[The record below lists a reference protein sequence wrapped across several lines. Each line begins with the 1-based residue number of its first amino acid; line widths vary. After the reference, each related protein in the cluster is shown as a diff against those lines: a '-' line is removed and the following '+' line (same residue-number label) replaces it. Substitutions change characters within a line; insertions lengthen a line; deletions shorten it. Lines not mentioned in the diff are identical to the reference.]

1 MHIFR
6 LSLHFTLVLS
16 AHCADSYADIDA
28 HNMGNI
34 HDENRM
40 FARMH
45 SGRYFFFVHLHNC
58 QIIHAFI
65 ITQNKNSITP
75 FVFAYMYYG
84 LPYKICNVHLL
95 LLAKNHRET
104 GILVA
109 QLNLLKMVELE

>member
-1 MHIFR
+1 MHTFR

-45 SGRYFFFVHLHNC
+45 SGRYFFFTC
-58 QIIHAFI
+58 IIIHAFI
-65 ITQNKNSITP
+65 ITQKNTITLCP
-75 FVFAYMYYG
+75 CMYMYYPTKFAMY
-84 LPYKICNVHLL
+84 L
-95 LLAKNHRET
+95 
-104 GILVA
+104 
-109 QLNLLKMVELE
+109 

>member
-1 MHIFR
+1 MNIFR

-45 SGRYFFFVHLHNC
+45 SGRYFFFTC
-58 QIIHAFI
+58 IIINVIETRLVLPGYFI
-65 ITQNKNSITP
+65 IK
-75 FVFAYMYYG
+75 
-84 LPYKICNVHLL
+84 L
-95 LLAKNHRET
+95 
-104 GILVA
+104 
-109 QLNLLKMVELE
+109 